1 MVNAAHASDSAE
13 NAQREMKI
21 INIRGNNL
29 KPLVEEFYN
38 CKL

>member
-21 INIRGNNL
+21 VQVRENNL
-29 KPLVEEFYN
+29 KPLIENFYARS
-38 CKL
+38 

>member
-13 NAQREMKI
+13 NAQREMAI
-21 INIRGNNL
+21 IGIRENNL
-29 KPLVEEFYN
+29 KPLVEDFYG